1 MREINTLVIH
11 CADSKP
17 SMDIGVDE
25 ITEWHRNRGFFTIGY
40 HFVIR
45 LDGTIENGRMIDEP
59 GAHAKGHNKNSFGIC
74 MVGGM
79 AEKGSK
85 PENNF
90 TPAQWASLGKLVK
103 ELYDHY
109 PIKTIVGHRDLPKVT
124 KTCPNFDVSDF
135 LAEIGLFGDYSYNNE
150 AKQNVNS

>member
-11 CADSKP
+11 CSATKA

-45 LDGTIENGRMIDEP
+45 RDGTIENGRMIDKM
-59 GAHAKGHNKNSFGIC
+59 GAHAKGHNRDSFGIC
-74 MVGGM
+74 MVGGLDD
-79 AEKGSK
+79 KGK
-85 PENNF
+85 PENNY
-90 TPAQWASLGKLVK
+90 TAEQWSSLSKLTR

-109 PIKTIVGHRDLPKVT
+109 PIRTIVGHRDLPKVN
-124 KTCPNFDVSDF
+124 KACPCFDVNEY
-135 LAEIGLFGDYSYNNE
+135 LAEIGLFGDFEYS
-150 AKQNVNS
+150 KKPKG

>member
-1 MREINTLVIH
+1 MREINTLVVH
-11 CADSKP
+11 CSATKA

-45 LDGTIENGRMIDEP
+45 RDGTIENGRMIDEP

-74 MVGGM
+74 MVGGLDK
-79 AEKGSK
+79 KGK
-85 PENNF
+85 PENNY
-90 TPAQWASLGKLVK
+90 TAEQWSALTKLIR

-109 PIKTIVGHRDLPKVT
+109 PVKTIVGHKDLPKVN
-124 KTCPNFDVSDF
+124 KACPCFDVSEF
-135 LAEIGLFGDYSYNNE
+135 LAEIGLFGDFEYSTT
-150 AKQNVNS
+150 KG